1 MVEKQLLG
9 GLPDFR
15 LRVLA
20 LPPARDDG
28 APLERGRAAVE
39 DEHGLRPEEQ
49 ELADAA
55 EEAEQVRVADHL
67 PPVVPHRLHEL
78 HHPDAG
84 IDGELLPGEGLDGD
98 AATDGS
104 EEFPETVDPHF
115 PAH

>member
-1 MVEKQLLG
+1 MIEKQLLSS
-9 GLPDFR
+9 LPDFG

-20 LPPARDDG
+20 LPPASDDG

-49 ELADAA
+49 ELANAA

-67 PPVVPHRLHEL
+67 SSLVPHRLHEL
-78 HHPDAG
+78 HHPDTG
-84 IDGELLPGEGLDGD
+84 IDGELFPGEGLDGD

-104 EEFPETVDPHF
+104 EEFP
-115 PAH
+115 